1 MNRLISLALSLVL
14 VSVLSAQTV
23 SVKTMTL
30 QQAINAALQNN
41 STITMAQNNL
51 TRYQAGV
58 TVAYG
63 QFLPTVNGLVG
74 WNGSHRTPPLESG
87 SNTSALAKV
96 DANVTLFNGFSNIA
110 GLNKSRAIA
119 RSTEQDLYR
128 TRQSIVS
135 LTQQS
140 YLQVLRNK
148 SLLAVYQ
155 ENLKQSNQQLD
166 RIVESNKVGA
176 VAIADVYRQQATT
189 AKDELTVI
197 QVQSAY
203 DNSKTDLLYLVALD
217 VTQDYDFVDESISNE
232 IGKIESADAAQQTVD
247 VNQLMAQAL
256 NDRPDYQS
264 MVLRKS
270 SAESDVTIAR
280 SGHMPILFGNA
291 GYSMGNTS
299 FSNMSDVKTW
309 SYGLTLSI
317 PIFSGFQTSTNV
329 QIAELALD
337 NADQVLDQAR
347 RLVQKDLKQAVL
359 NLESARKQVDV
370 SQKGVVS
377 SLEDRKTAQEKYS
390 LGASTLLDL
399 LVANANYVTA
409 ENGKVNAEYDYLYY
423 QQQLKL
429 AIGKDRY

>member
-1 MNRLISLALSLVL
+1 MNRLLSLALSIFFI
-14 VSVLSAQTV
+14 SVLSAQTPT
-23 SVKTMTL
+23 VKTLTL

-41 STITMAQNNL
+41 FTITSAQNAL
-51 TRYQAGV
+51 ASSQAGV
-58 TVAYG
+58 MASYG
-63 QFLPTVNGLVG
+63 RFLPTLNGSVG
-74 WNGSHRTPPLESG
+74 WNGSNTKTPLG
-87 SNTSALAKV
+87 SSNNTGASV
-96 DANVTLFNGFSNIA
+96 GVGANVTLFNGFSNTA
-110 GLNKSRAIA
+110 GLSKSRATA
-119 RSTEQDLYR
+119 GSTEQDLYR

-148 SLLAVYQ
+148 SLLAVAQ

-189 AKDELTVI
+189 AKDELTVL
-197 QVQSAY
+197 QAQSAY
-203 DNSKTDLLYLVALD
+203 DNSKTDMLYLVSLD
-217 VTQDYDFVDESISNE
+217 VTQEYDFVDESITNE
-232 IGKIESADAAQQTVD
+232 IGRIESLDTTQHIAD

-264 MVLRKS
+264 MLLRKS

-280 SGHMPILFGNA
+280 SGYMPILTGNA
-291 GYSMGNTS
+291 GYSMQNTT
-299 FSNMSDVKTW
+299 FSNMSDIKTW
-309 SYGLTLSI
+309 SYGLTMSI
-317 PIFSGFQTSTNV
+317 PLFNGFQTSTGV

-337 NADQVLDQAR
+337 NADQALDQTR
-347 RLVQKDLKQAVL
+347 RLVQKDLKQAIV
-359 NLESARKQVDV
+359 NLESALKKVDV

-377 SLEDRKTAQEKYS
+377 SIEDRKTAQEKYS

-409 ENGKVNAEYDYLYY
+409 VNDKVNAEYDYLYY

>member
-110 GLNKSRAIA
+110 GLSRSRDAA

-128 TRQSIVS
+128 MRQTIVLS
-135 LTQQS
+135 TQQG

-148 SLLAVYQ
+148 SLLAICQ
-155 ENLKQSNQQLD
+155 ENLKKSNQQLD

-176 VAIADVYRQQATT
+176 VAIGDVYKQQATT
-189 AKDELTVI
+189 ANDELTVI
-197 QVQSAY
+197 QAQSAY
-203 DNSKTDLLYLVALD
+203 DNSKTELLYLVALD
-217 VTQDYDFVDESISNE
+217 VTQEYDFVDESIANE
-232 IGKIESADAAQQTVD
+232 IGKIESADAAQQTLD
-247 VNQLMAQAL
+247 ANQLMTQAL
-256 NDRPDYQS
+256 IDRPDYQS
-264 MVLRKS
+264 LVLQKS
-270 SAESDVTIAR
+270 SMENGVTIAR
-280 SGHMPILFGNA
+280 SGYMPVLSGNV
-291 GYSMGNTS
+291 GYVLANTS
-299 FSNMSDVKTW
+299 FSNISDVKTW
-309 SYGLTLSI
+309 SYGLTLNI
-317 PIFSGFQTSTNV
+317 PIFNGFQTSTNV
-329 QIAELALD
+329 QIAELFLDDADKALD
-337 NADQVLDQAR
+337 QGR

-359 NLESARKQVDV
+359 NLESARKQVEV
-370 SQKGVVS
+370 SQKGVVAF
-377 SLEDRKTAQEKYS
+377 LQDRKTAEEKYS
-390 LGASTLLDL
+390 LGAGTLLDL
-399 LVANANYVTA
+399 LIANAAYVTA
-409 ENGKVNAEYDYLYY
+409 ENGKVNAEYDYLYC